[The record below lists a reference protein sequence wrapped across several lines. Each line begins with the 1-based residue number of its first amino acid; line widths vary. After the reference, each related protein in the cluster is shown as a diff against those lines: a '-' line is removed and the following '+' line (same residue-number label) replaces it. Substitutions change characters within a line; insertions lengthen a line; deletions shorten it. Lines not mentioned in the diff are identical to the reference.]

1 MGFVSGVWTIIMAA
15 SIVVWILLNF
25 PHHDGQPPALKDSLF
40 GDVSRA
46 MSPVF
51 RPAGFGNWEATGS
64 LVTGLVAKE
73 VVVSTMGQVYVV
85 DGSQVSI
92 SAKSSSFLSDLGEI
106 AGGLGTAALD
116 TVKATISLLPGV
128 DLMGKRTTADNT
140 ALQAALRTRFSPLQA
155 VAFSAFVLLYTPCMA
170 TVGAMR
176 HEFGTR
182 WMWFSVFYML
192 SVAWLAAVLTFQTGS
207 LLGLG

>member
-15 SIVVWILLNF
+15 SIVVWLLLNI

-40 GDVSRA
+40 GGVSRA

-73 VVVSTMGQVYVV
+73 VVVSTMGQVYGV
-85 DGSQVSI
+85 DDSHASI
-92 SAKSSSFLSDLGEI
+92 GAESSSFLGDLGEI
-106 AGGLGTAALD
+106 ARGFGTAALD
-116 TVKATISLLPGV
+116 TAKATISLLPGV
-128 DLMGKRTTADNT
+128 DLVGKRTNADNT
-140 ALQAALRTRFSPLQA
+140 ALQAALRARFSPLQA
-155 VAFSAFVLLYTPCMA
+155 VAFSVFVLLYTPCMA

-182 WMWFSVFYML
+182 WMWFSMFYML
-192 SVAWLAAVLTFQTGS
+192 SVAWLSAVLTYQTGS